1 MEALIFGYCCGVLV
15 GLFLKRKRR
24 SMSILKK
31 GGGISMKRFFLFWA
45 VVLLLALP
53 VVAQPTEGPS
63 IDPTTL
69 EAILVIVS
77 GVVVSMVTQVLKKVL
92 GWTGT
97 LARVLDGGIGVVVVA
112 VYFLF
117 LNPPF
122 DVFRFILYA
131 LVIFGE
137 SSGFYHLVKRTA

>member
-1 MEALIFGYCCGVLV
+1 MKR
-15 GLFLKRKRR
+15 LFLF
-24 SMSILKK
+24 LAV
-31 GGGISMKRFFLFWA
+31 FFFFSLG
-45 VVLLLALP
+45 LALA
-53 VVAQPTEGPS
+53 AQTAEAPS
-63 IDPTTL
+63 VDPTTL

-77 GVVVSMVTQVLKKVL
+77 GAVVALATQVLKKFL

-137 SSGFYHLVKRTA
+137 SSGFYHLVKRA

>member
-1 MEALIFGYCCGVLV
+1 MRKR
-15 GLFLKRKRR
+15 LFL
-24 SMSILKK
+24 
-31 GGGISMKRFFLFWA
+31 FLA

-53 VVAQPTEGPS
+53 VMAQTTEGPS
-63 IDPTTL
+63 VDPTTL

-77 GVVVSMVTQVLKKVL
+77 GVIVSMVTQVLKKVL
-92 GWTGT
+92 GWTGA
-97 LARVLDGGIGVVVVA
+97 LARVLDGGIGIVVVA

-122 DVFRFILYA
+122 DMFRFILYA

>member
-1 MEALIFGYCCGVLV
+1 
-15 GLFLKRKRR
+15 
-24 SMSILKK
+24 
-31 GGGISMKRFFLFWA
+31 MKRFFLFLA
-45 VVLLLALP
+45 VFCFLALGLALA
-53 VVAQPTEGPS
+53 AQTTQPPS
-63 IDPTTL
+63 VDPTTL
-69 EAILVIVS
+69 EAILVILS
-77 GVVVSMVTQVLKKVL
+77 GAVVSLVTQVLKKVL

-97 LARVLDGGIGVVVVA
+97 LARVLDGAIGVVVVA

-122 DVFRFILYA
+122 DIFRFILYA